1 MKRLLSDRGGIK
13 TTMEIDGDKTNISK
27 SQEIGGMLDF
37 NKAKSNELGKSINS
51 DAYNHVASI
60 PTIVISKWLTEEGLD
75 IYNPEHAERLRR
87 KLNSNEYAYLRT
99 SELHL

>member
-1 MKRLLSDRGGIK
+1 MKRLLSDRNGMT

-27 SQEIGGMLDF
+27 SQDVEGILNY
-37 NKAKSNELGKSINS
+37 NKAKSNELGKKIYS

-60 PTIVISKWLTEEGLD
+60 PAILIAKWLTEENLD
-75 IYNPEHAERLRR
+75 IYNPDHSERLKR
-87 KLNSNEYAYLRT
+87 KLNSNEYMYLRT